1 MSQQENNS
9 PIIPRI
15 KKVSESCVEDH
26 TYKIFPNDLNS
37 NDTVFGGL
45 VMAIL
50 DRVACVAAER
60 HAERVCVTV
69 SVDSMHFLAPARKG
83 EVLVFK
89 AAVNRSWTSSMEVGV
104 RVVAENS
111 TTRQVKHILS
121 AYLTFVALDAHGK
134 PAQVPVLKPD
144 TKIEVRRYEEAGRR
158 RDLRQKERSEIR
170 QIRLSN
176 N

>member
-1 MSQQENNS
+1 MSAK
-9 PIIPRI
+9 I
-15 KKVSESCVEDH
+15 KKVADSSVEDH

-83 EVLVFK
+83 DVLIFK
-89 AAVNRSWTSSMEVGV
+89 AAVNRSWKSSMEVGV
-104 RVVAENS
+104 RVVAEHP
-111 TTRQVKHILS
+111 TTREEKHILS
-121 AYLTFVALDAHGK
+121 AYLTFVALDAAGI
-134 PAQVPVLKPD
+134 PTQVPVIQPD
-144 TKIEVRRYEEAGRR
+144 TPIELRRYEEAGKRR
-158 RDLRQKERSEIR
+158 ELRQKEKEERRRSR
-170 QIRLSN
+170 QHNS
-176 N
+176 